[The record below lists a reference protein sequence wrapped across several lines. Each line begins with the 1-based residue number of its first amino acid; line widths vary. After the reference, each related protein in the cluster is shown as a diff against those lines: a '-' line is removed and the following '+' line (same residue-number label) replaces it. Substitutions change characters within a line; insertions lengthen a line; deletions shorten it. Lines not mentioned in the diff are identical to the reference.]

1 MSCFLLDAEECQ
13 AKIVNL
19 FRSAQESIHY
29 SAFLCDF
36 DMILD
41 NKVSMTT
48 LITDAVN
55 NGISVNLLLNP
66 WTEYGNLN
74 PITLLSKLPLTVNTR
89 FVDGDFKPSWFASL
103 FTNNNR
109 YSYHHQKYLCIDEK
123 VIMVT
128 GTDVNQERSGWLKKN
143 CFDYYWHELGV
154 VIPCTKHMAD
164 WVNDNQERINPMP
177 PLPLTCGWHEHCTMI
192 ELIATAKRDIHLECQ
207 TFITGNSSDLEHK
220 SDCRTHVNRIAKA
233 IVQRIEKAISDED
246 ENFRVFILTNMVQQD
261 EPSFVTRLF
270 CKSSVLWSIWWMYY
284 LAEQRGITA
293 KEFEKY
299 IFIGNMHLNNV
310 QIKVHSNILIRDG
323 NAAIRSSSNLSDRSL
338 SWYPTDTELGII
350 IEGEDVTQLQTSLF
364 QRYSGLNHI
373 TDMRQFLNM
382 TKAGV
387 GIVKEFKWNPTIKNK
402 LTASILPI
410 LCLFSEGSHG
420 GKRLVNWKI
429 Y

>member
-1 MSCFLLDAEECQ
+1 MSYFLLDAEECQ

-19 FRSAQESIHY
+19 IKSAEKSIYY
-29 SAFLCDF
+29 SSFLCDF

-41 NKVSMTT
+41 KKVSMTT
-48 LITDAVN
+48 LLTDAVN

-66 WTEYGNLN
+66 WTEYGNLRPGN
-74 PITLLSKLPLTVNTR
+74 IFNKLPLKINIK
-89 FVDGDFKPSWFASL
+89 FVDGDLKPSWIASW
-103 FTNNNR
+103 FTNNKR

-123 VIMVT
+123 VIMIT
-128 GTDVNQERSGWLKKN
+128 GTDINQERSGWLKKN

-154 VIPCTKHMAD
+154 VIPCTKPISN
-164 WVNDNQERINPMP
+164 WVKSNQEKINRMP

-192 ELIATAKRDIHLECQ
+192 EFITTAKRDIHLECQ
-207 TFITGNSSDLEHK
+207 TLITGDSSDLEHK

-233 IVQRIEKAISDED
+233 IVKRIVQAVNEKD

-284 LAEQRGITA
+284 LANQEGISSEQ
-293 KEFEKY
+293 FEKY
-299 IFIGNMHLNNV
+299 VFFGNMHLKNV
-310 QIKVHSNILIRDG
+310 QIKVHSNIIIRDG

-338 SWYPTDTELGII
+338 SWYPTDTELGVII
-350 IEGEDVTQLQTSLF
+350 KGTDVQQLQTSLF
-364 QRYSGLNHI
+364 QRYSGLNYI

-387 GIVKEFKWNPTIKNK
+387 GIVKEFKWSPTLKNK
-402 LTASILPI
+402 LTASLLPI
-410 LCLFSEGSHG
+410 LCLFSEGAHG
-420 GKRLVNWKI
+420 GKKLVNWKI